1 MVSDYEPFM
10 LDMKEWIED
19 KYFTQQ
25 RLAGG
30 NPMSLRLV
38 SLDGE

>member
-1 MVSDYEPFM
+1 MVSEYEPFM
-10 LDMKEWIED
+10 LDMNDWIED
-19 KYFTQQ
+19 MYFTQQ

-38 SLDGE
+38 SQDGE